1 MLVRE
6 VAEVISVTLLFLLVA
21 WFIYEGFREIYH
33 NRRD

>member
-21 WFIYEGFREIYH
+21 WLFYEGFREIYH